1 MKFCRGSK
9 SKNKPMFH
17 ERHGTGMDFREWK
30 DFTKEG
36 GRWKNPSRL
45 EGTAVKV

>member
-1 MKFCRGSK
+1 MKD
-9 SKNKPMFH
+9 MVL
-17 ERHGTGMDFREWK
+17 EMDFREWK

-45 EGTAVKV
+45 EGTAVKG